1 MSFYSITGFNS
12 IDNLK
17 DQALYLKR
25 HPPKFQDVFTMVEFG
40 YCTRNYTKPMQEY
53 ILKQTQL
60 FSHLL
65 TFTKKGRKTN
75 LDGIHH
81 AYHKAIKQL
90 IAIQS
95 YWSIIQ
101 EEFELPPKTKGVN
114 KIYAVIKNEILT
126 KNAFQARRQAMAF
139 AEYNKTRE
147 LLAKVESQ
155 LKSALGS

>member
-1 MSFYSITGFNS
+1 MSLHSITGFTS
-12 IDNLK
+12 IDNLENE
-17 DQALYLKR
+17 ALYLKR

-60 FSHLL
+60 FSYLL
-65 TFTKKGRKTN
+65 TFTKASKTN
-75 LDGIHH
+75 LDGIQHV
-81 AYHKAIKQL
+81 YHKAIKQL

-95 YWSIIQ
+95 YWSVIQ

-147 LLAKVESQ
+147 LLAKVDSQ